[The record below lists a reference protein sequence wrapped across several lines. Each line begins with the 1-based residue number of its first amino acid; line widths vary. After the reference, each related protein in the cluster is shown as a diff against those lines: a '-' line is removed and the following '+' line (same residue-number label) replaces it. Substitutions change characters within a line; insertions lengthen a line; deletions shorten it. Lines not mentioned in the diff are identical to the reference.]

1 MKIYNQEISLE
12 FPKVLISN
20 DIFPLVT
27 KILNNNTK
35 VEVISPWTK
44 VNELL
49 NYNKGSALINI
60 LKQEF
65 AEIENY
71 IFNVEYVND
80 VVSKINQKL
89 QSDYI
94 DFDFKANKLIK
105 DHFPISDD
113 KIAEEQLLNILKIID
128 EYDTNA
134 TTFIILGFRNVISTI
149 CQYDFSRLR
158 LLFIQPYLDQVAT
171 YERLESILLDEGNH
185 LFEVLDADKFLSYLE
200 SKTKSVLSK
209 EDINNYFSG
218 KMDFKSFLIHKVLHN
233 LKND

>member
-20 DIFPLVT
+20 DVFPLVT
-27 KILNNNTK
+27 KILDNNSK

-44 VNELL
+44 VNQLL

-65 AEIENY
+65 SEIENY
-71 IFNVEYVND
+71 IFNIEYVND
-80 VVSKINQKL
+80 VVAKINQKL
-89 QSDYI
+89 QANYI
-94 DFDFKANKLIK
+94 DFNFKANKLIK

-113 KIAEEQLLNILKIID
+113 KIAEDQLLNILKIID
-128 EYDTNA
+128 EFDTNV
-134 TTFIILGFRNVISTI
+134 TTFIILGFRDVIPTI
-149 CQYDFSRLR
+149 CKYDFSRLR
-158 LLFIQPYLDQVAT
+158 LLFIQPYLDQVAS

-185 LFEVLDADKFLSYLE
+185 IFEVLDADKFLSYLE
-200 SKTKSVLSK
+200 SKTKSVLTK